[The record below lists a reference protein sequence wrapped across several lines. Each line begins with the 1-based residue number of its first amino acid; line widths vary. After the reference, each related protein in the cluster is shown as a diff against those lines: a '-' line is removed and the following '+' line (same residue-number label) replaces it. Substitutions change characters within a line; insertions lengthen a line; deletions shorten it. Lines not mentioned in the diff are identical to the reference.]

1 MLFCSISIIS
11 HFHNKFFYNSVL
23 FDTLVG
29 NIAGNVLSSLLQ
41 LTRQLIWPSF
51 EIIEERRKNTPS
63 PPHTF
68 YWLVWCH
75 DTWSIFLILD
85 WNYIWSICGFCVS
98 LVPGLNFFKV
108 SHVLKKSYLT
118 EIIRTPATANK
129 PMNSESNSTEAEHM
143 ACIRWGPMQKPCY
156 CPYKKQFIF
165 ASATIPSQVRSL
177 FVSLRVWP
185 LFLSFFFSCK
195 ILRRLRENI

>member
-41 LTRQLIWPSF
+41 LMRQLIWPSF

-156 CPYKKQFIF
+156 CPYK
-165 ASATIPSQVRSL
+165 SNLYLPVPLSRVRSGLCLLVWESDHFFCL
-177 FVSLRVWP
+177 F
-185 LFLSFFFSCK
+185 FL
-195 ILRRLRENI
+195 L